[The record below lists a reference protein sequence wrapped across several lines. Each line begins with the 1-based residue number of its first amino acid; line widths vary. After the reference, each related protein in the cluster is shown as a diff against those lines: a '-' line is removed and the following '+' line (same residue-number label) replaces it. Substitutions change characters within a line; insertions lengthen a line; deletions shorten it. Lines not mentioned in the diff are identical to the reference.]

1 MRPHRT
7 LLIAALILA
16 TSFVH
21 AQKDEKR
28 PPSRAEAVAMAKAW
42 LDAQRAY
49 EEVPGMS
56 YAVVQDQETV
66 MSGGSGFADPA
77 TRRPATADTLYSIC
91 SVSKLFTS
99 IAVMQLRDEGKL
111 ALNDPVARHLPWF
124 TIPAGADEGT
134 VTLENMLTHSSGLP
148 RESDHPYWSG
158 KFEFPTREQVRERV
172 AAQRMLYPS
181 DTYFQYSN
189 LGLTL
194 AGEIVSA
201 VSGRPYDEVVRERIL
216 TPLRMTATTT
226 DIPTD
231 KPMAVGHSATRRDGT
246 RARLPLFTA
255 RGIAPAAG
263 FASTAS
269 DLAKFAAW
277 QSRVLES
284 GGDSVLRART
294 LREMHRVHFVDPDF
308 ETFWGLG
315 FAIRR
320 RGDKTFVGHSGS
332 CPGYRTEFLL
342 KPDEKIGVA
351 VLANASGTAVG
362 DYAHVL
368 YQIVSAAK
376 TGDAVSAPPSLA
388 PYLGSYDN
396 FPWSGETIFVSWGG
410 ELAAIDLP
418 TMDPMKGLDRY
429 RKSGPHEFRRVRKDG
444 SLGETITF
452 EVGPNGRAT
461 SYRVHSNVW
470 PRLEKSDEK

>member
-7 LLIAALILA
+7 LLIAVLILA

-21 AQKDEKR
+21 AQKDEKK

-49 EEVPGMS
+49 QEVPGMS
-56 YAVVQDQETV
+56 YAVVRDQETV

-124 TIPAGADEGT
+124 TIPAGENEGT

-172 AAQRMLYPS
+172 GAQRMLYPS

-201 VSGRPYDEVVRERIL
+201 VSGRPYDEVIRERVL
-216 TPLRMTATTT
+216 TPLGMTSTTT

-246 RARLPLFTA
+246 RATLPLFTA
-255 RGIAPAAG
+255 RAIAPAAG

-269 DLAKFAAW
+269 DLAKFASW
-277 QSRVLES
+277 QNRVLES
-284 GGDSVLRART
+284 GGDSVLSART
-294 LREMHRVHFVDPDF
+294 LREMHRVHFVDPGF
-308 ETFWGLG
+308 ETYWGLG

-320 RGDKTFVGHSGS
+320 RGDNTFVGHGGS
-332 CPGYRTEFLL
+332 CPGYRTEFIV

-376 TGDAVSAPPSLA
+376 NSDAVAVPPSLA

-429 RKSGPHEFRRVRKDG
+429 RRSGTHEFRRIRKDG

-470 PRLEKSDEK
+470 PRLE

>member
-7 LLIAALILA
+7 LLIAVLILA
-16 TSFVH
+16 TSIVH
-21 AQKDEKR
+21 AQKDEKK

-49 EEVPGMS
+49 QQVPGMS
-56 YAVVQDQETV
+56 YAVVRDQETV

-111 ALNDPVARHLPWF
+111 GLNDPVARHLPWF
-124 TIPAGADEGT
+124 TIPTGADEGI

-201 VSGRPYDEVVRERIL
+201 VSGRPYDDVIRERIL
-216 TPLRMTATTT
+216 TPLGMTATTT

-246 RARLPLFTA
+246 RATLPLFTA

-269 DLAKFAAW
+269 DLAKFASW
-277 QSRVLES
+277 QTRVLES
-284 GGDSVLRART
+284 GGDAVLRART
-294 LREMHRVHFVDPDF
+294 LREMHRVHFVDPGF
-308 ETFWGLG
+308 ETYWGLG

-320 RGDKTFVGHSGS
+320 RGDNTFVGHTGS

-351 VLANASGTAVG
+351 VLANASGVPAG

-376 TGDAVSAPPSLA
+376 SSDAVAVPPALA

-418 TMDPMKGLDRY
+418 TMDPMKGLVRY
-429 RKSGPHEFRRVRKDG
+429 RRSGTHEFRRIRKDG

-470 PRLEKSDEK
+470 PRLE